1 MGRITV
7 AMMAD
12 ELAAQ
17 RAEMAGLRAE
27 IDGLRGALAGGRAPS
42 EPAAEPANG
51 EPTIDARA
59 QVASSAMSRRG
70 VILAAVGAAAG
81 LAAASVRPAPA
92 AAASGG
98 AFILGQ
104 SNSASTATGLSTPTG
119 FGLTVTSSAAT
130 GQAITGQKTSTSG
143 LNVGV
148 GGVSQSDNGIGVQ
161 GLANSDKGLNYGVY
175 AQTNSPA
182 GYALYA
188 KGRVKVTG
196 RSFLATP
203 SGAPAAADMGSRSIS
218 FYLDQSA
225 NRLRVK
231 VKYSTGAVKYGS
243 IALG

>member
-1 MGRITV
+1 MGRITMA
-7 AMMAD
+7 AMAE

-17 RAEMAGLRAE
+17 RAEMAGLQAEIRGLRAE
-27 IDGLRGALAGGRAPS
+27 LAAPGVADASHIPGEGSAPVQSSIGATPG
-42 EPAAEPANG
+42 
-51 EPTIDARA
+51 A
-59 QVASSAMSRRG
+59 QVSRRG
-70 VILAAVGAAAG
+70 VMLAAVGAAAG

-104 SNSASTATGLSTPTG
+104 SNSSSTPTGLSSPSG
-119 FGLTVTSSAAT
+119 FGLTVTSSATSGIAL
-130 GQAITGQKTSTSG
+130 TGQKTALSG
-143 LNVGV
+143 VAVGV
-148 GGVSQSDNGIGVQ
+148 AGLSQSDHGIGVQ

-175 AQTNSPA
+175 AQTNSSA
-182 GYALYA
+182 GFALYA

-196 RSFLATP
+196 RSFLAAP
-203 SGAPAAADMGSRSIS
+203 SGAPASADMSTRSIS
-218 FYLDQSA
+218 FYLDQAA

>member
-1 MGRITV
+1 MGRMT
-7 AMMAD
+7 
-12 ELAAQ
+12 LAALAAEIEGQ
-17 RAEMAGLRAE
+17 RAEMAHLRAE
-27 IDGLRGALAGGRAPS
+27 IDGLRLELAGAHGVRISDDPTTPEAPS
-42 EPAAEPANG
+42 AG
-51 EPTIDARA
+51 PTPGGP
-59 QVASSAMSRRG
+59 VSRRG

-92 AAASGG
+92 AAATGG

-104 SNSASTATGLSTPTG
+104 SNSASTATGLTTPAG
-119 FGLTVTSSAAT
+119 FGLTVTSSASS
-130 GQAITGQKTSTSG
+130 GQAITGQKTSLSG
-143 LNVGV
+143 VTVGV

-161 GLANSDKGLNYGVY
+161 GLANSSNGLNYGVY

-182 GYALYA
+182 GFALFA

-203 SGAPAAADMGSRSIS
+203 AGAPSAADMGGRSIS
-218 FYLDQSA
+218 FFLDQAA

-231 VKYSTGAVKYGS
+231 VKYSTGVIKYGS

>member
-1 MGRITV
+1 MGRITMA
-7 AMMAD
+7 AMAE

-27 IDGLRGALAGGRAPS
+27 IHGLRTRLAGDGVAEAGLVPDEASAPM
-42 EPAAEPANG
+42 
-51 EPTIDARA
+51 
-59 QVASSAMSRRG
+59 ASVGSTPGAPVSRRG
-70 VILAAVGAAAG
+70 VMLAAVGAAAG

-104 SNSASTATGLSTPTG
+104 SNSASTPTGLTTPVG
-119 FGLTVTSSAAT
+119 FGLIVSSSAT
-130 GQAITGQKTSTSG
+130 SGQAITGNKSATSG
-143 LNVGV
+143 VTVGV
-148 GGVSQSDNGIGVQ
+148 GGSSQSASGIGVQ
-161 GLANSDKGLNYGVY
+161 GLANSSKGLNYGVY

-182 GYALYA
+182 GFALYA

-203 SGAPAAADMGSRSIS
+203 SGPPAAADMSSRSIS
-218 FYLDQSA
+218 FFLDQAA